1 MFLRH
6 PWKNLSFG
14 NQWKRLNSI
23 KKNFLI
29 LCWVANKLAQAW
41 VRLDT
46 PLRELQTFGKSFTE
60 KGSILGK
67 KSTFKNLSLSIHKN
81 KSPCCIQTRD
91 LRVYKQRYTSSFGI
105 INSFKMGWN
114 RHFVSY
120 CHKKVKVMGCWV
132 PLIRMQ
138 KVRSF
143 QYHVYSTTYTTTED
157 KHLII
162 GFFIV
167 LDRFGILNLIK
178 GLDNFRL
185 RISKKQMERCQVAFW
200 SFHACRSAFFPEGM
214 KT

>member
-1 MFLRH
+1 MLY
-6 PWKNLSFG
+6 S
-14 NQWKRLNSI
+14 NSGPSG
-23 KKNFLI
+23 LY
-29 LCWVANKLAQAW
+29 
-41 VRLDT
+41 
-46 PLRELQTFGKSFTE
+46 RE
-60 KGSILGK
+60 
-67 KSTFKNLSLSIHKN
+67 
-81 KSPCCIQTRD
+81 
-91 LRVYKQRYTSSFGI
+91 RYTSSFCNI
-105 INSFKMGWN
+105 YRFKMGWN
-114 RHFVSY
+114 RHFLSY

-200 SFHACRSAFFPEGM
+200 SFPACRSAFFLKVWKLNHYFPS
-214 KT
+214 

>member
-1 MFLRH
+1 MGLFEHAIGETPHLWGKFHR
-6 PWKNLSFG
+6 
-14 NQWKRLNSI
+14 KRLDLGGGGGINF
-23 KKNFLI
+23 KKFI
-29 LCWVANKLAQAW
+29 
-41 VRLDT
+41 
-46 PLRELQTFGKSFTE
+46 
-60 KGSILGK
+60 
-67 KSTFKNLSLSIHKN
+67 SIHRN

-91 LRVYKQRYTSSFGI
+91 LRVYRQRHTSSFGI
-105 INSFKMGWN
+105 INNFKMGWN

-143 QYHVYSTTYTTTED
+143 QYHVHSTTYTTTED

-185 RISKKQMERCQVAFW
+185 RISKNQMERCQVAFW
-200 SFHACRSAFFPEGM
+200 SFLAWRSAFFPWRYENLIIIFHHNSR
-214 KT
+214 TLIIISRCAATTPAPDRWSSIYVRS